1 MSDWNAWHKILVQRI
16 PTKRKG
22 PSDDDDEEEDEDD
35 DDDHDDDDEGFSDS
49 TILFIEILANRN
61 LTLLRVVSSFC
72 LRSPLSLLLMR
83 CFLDSVLGL
92 WLCVSLHKLTRRPH
106 SRTAGA
112 RLTFFRTNLVYECQ
126 YILMPGA

>member
-22 PSDDDDEEEDEDD
+22 PSDDDEEEDEDEDD
-35 DDDHDDDDEGFSDS
+35 DDDHDDDEGFSDS
-49 TILFIEILANRN
+49 TILFIERLANSN
-61 LTLLRVVSSFC
+61 LTLLRFVSSFC
-72 LRSPLSLLLMR
+72 LKSPLSLPLMR

-92 WLCVSLHKLTRRPH
+92 WLCVSLHKLTRRTH

-112 RLTFFRTNLVYECQ
+112 RLTFFRTNLDV
-126 YILMPGA
+126 

>member
-1 MSDWNAWHKILVQRI
+1 MSDWNAWRKILVKRI

-35 DDDHDDDDEGFSDS
+35 DDDHDDDEGFSDS
-49 TILFIEILANRN
+49 TILFIEIRANGN
-61 LTLLRVVSSFC
+61 LTLSRVVSSFC
-72 LRSPLSLLLMR
+72 LKSPLSLLLMR
-83 CFLDSVLGL
+83 CFRDSVLGL

-106 SRTAGA
+106 PRTAGA

-126 YILMPGA
+126 YILMPGT

>member
-1 MSDWNAWHKILVQRI
+1 MSDWNAWRKILVKRI

-22 PSDDDDEEEDEDD
+22 PSDDDDDEEDEHD
-35 DDDHDDDDEGFSDS
+35 DDDHDDDKSFSDS

-72 LRSPLSLLLMR
+72 LKSPLSLLLMR

-92 WLCVSLHKLTRRPH
+92 WLCVSLHKLTRRTH

-126 YILMPGA
+126 YILIPGA